1 MQNQERKKIALTFT
15 NKPSKIKVLNVY
27 NSSKRENS
35 LNVLS
40 CLLIAKILVLGK
52 SFKSLRSFVF
62 ELKKDFVKI
71 R

>member
-15 NKPSKIKVLNVY
+15 NKSPKIKVLNIY
-27 NSSKRENS
+27 NSSKEKI
-35 LNVLS
+35 VLS

-62 ELKKDFVKI
+62 ELRKDFVKI